1 MIRALVDPRT
11 PELRAE
17 PHDARDLAIA
27 ARGAWIVAY
36 DNVSRVLPWLS
47 NALCRL
53 ATGGGFATRELY
65 SDFDEALFDALRP
78 SILTGIADYIVKD
91 DLLDRTVQ
99 VTLSTIPEN
108 RRKPEKVL
116 WANFEAA
123 RPMLLGALLDDVSAA

>member
-1 MIRALVDPRT
+1 MLRALVDPRT
-11 PELRAE
+11 PGLRAE

-27 ARGAWIVAY
+27 ARGSWIVAY

-78 SILTGIADYIVKD
+78 SILTGIADYEAMISRSMV
-91 DLLDRTVQ
+91 V
-99 VTLSTIPEN
+99 IC
-108 RRKPEKVL
+108 RRAHLPR
-116 WANFEAA
+116 A
-123 RPMLLGALLDDVSAA
+123 